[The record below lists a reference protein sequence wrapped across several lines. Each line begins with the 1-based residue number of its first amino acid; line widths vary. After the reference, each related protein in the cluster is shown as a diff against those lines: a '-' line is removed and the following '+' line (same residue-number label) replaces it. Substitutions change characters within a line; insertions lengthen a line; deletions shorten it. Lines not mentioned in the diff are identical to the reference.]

1 MYTYTCIL
9 CDSSYESNLVEK
21 ENVCPDC
28 RVDYGISDDYV
39 YGNADETTSPNTEQ
53 LENRPKPYDGPS
65 DQEILNYYM
74 YGNQYDEPV
83 GKPPMQSKPRNLY
96 VPEKIDFNTTKEI
109 SLGFWNGVIRADDRN
124 KLWYYST
131 QKTTRFPVY
140 HKFSDIASY
149 DLYQDSD
156 LITKGGTGRAIA
168 GGLAFGVTGA
178 IIGGS
183 TAKRKTVKVV
193 NEMYIRVSFKTISAD
208 YVKIPLCGSVRT
220 DSPAYHNA
228 REMAN
233 QVIALLD
240 AMVSQTQINTDA
252 EHGDLVAKN
261 HTDTSTA
268 PLSPADEILKF
279 KSLLDCGAIT
289 EEEYETVKKR
299 LLDF

>member
-149 DLYQDSD
+149 NLYQDSD
-156 LITKGGTGRAIA
+156 MVTKGGTGRVIA
-168 GGLAFGVTGA
+168 GGLMFGVAGA
-178 IIGGS
+178 VIGGVP
-183 TAKRKTVKVV
+183 AKQKTTKII
-193 NEMYIRVSFKTISAD
+193 NEMYIRVSFKNISTD

-220 DSPAYHNA
+220 DSTAYLNA

-233 QVIALLD
+233 QVLALLD
-240 AMVSQTQINTDA
+240 AMVSQTQINKDA

-261 HTDTSTA
+261 HTDTSTT

>member
-1 MYTYTCIL
+1 MYTYACIL
-9 CDSSYESNLVEK
+9 CGSSYKSSLEEK

-39 YGNADETTSPNTEQ
+39 YGNADDTTSSSPRQPEHNSQ
-53 LENRPKPYDGPS
+53 PYDGPS

-74 YGNQYDEPV
+74 YGNQYDEPLR
-83 GKPPMQSKPRNLY
+83 KPPMLPKPRNLY
-96 VPEKIDFNTTKEI
+96 VPEKVDFNTTKEI
-109 SLGFWNGVIRADDRN
+109 SLGLLNGVIRADDRN

-131 QKTTRFPVY
+131 QKNTRFPVY

-156 LITKGGTGRAIA
+156 VITKGGTGRAIA
-168 GGLAFGVTGA
+168 GGLMFGVPGA
-178 IIGGS
+178 VIGGV
-183 TAKRKTVKVV
+183 TAKRKTTKII
-193 NEMYIRVSFKTISAD
+193 NEMYIRVSFKTISTD

-233 QVIALLD
+233 QVLALLD
-240 AMVSQTQINTDA
+240 AIVSQTQINKGA
-252 EHGDLVAKN
+252 EHGDLAAKN
-261 HTDTSTA
+261 HTDSNTA

-289 EEEYETVKKR
+289 EEEYETAKKR
-299 LLDF
+299 LLNF